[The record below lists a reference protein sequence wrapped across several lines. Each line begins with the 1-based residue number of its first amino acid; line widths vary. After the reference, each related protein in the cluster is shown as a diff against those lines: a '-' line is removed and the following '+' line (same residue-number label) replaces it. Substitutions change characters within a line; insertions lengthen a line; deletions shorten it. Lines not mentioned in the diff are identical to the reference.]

1 MARKPKIERF
11 NEKILSRFQIYNSL
25 FLTLPFKT
33 IKQTSLLMPLFS
45 EHCRNQ
51 YEINNN
57 PHDIVNSFFNL
68 YAPDFDSE
76 QQLDLLFNFI
86 QYIERQV
93 VLFDAIEDAGF
104 SYVNNMHGR
113 GTLRNMKEEASNKQL
128 GDALSEYIK
137 RFKVRI
143 VLTAHPTQF
152 YPDNVLV
159 IMNELSRAISE
170 DDLDSVKKL
179 LVQLGKTPFY
189 KKEKPSPYD
198 EAISL
203 IWFLE
208 NVFYHSASTI
218 YNYVAEH
225 IVDSKDLNNP
235 IFDFG
240 FWPGGDRDG
249 NPFVTPEITIK
260 TAKRLKFSILRNYYR
275 DLRKLKRKI
284 TFPGVEDRVEELEN
298 MVFNELF
305 YPERNKNFSL
315 EYLSSELE
323 FVLNKV
329 ENEHD
334 GLYKD
339 EVLDIIYKV
348 RLFGLHFASL
358 DIRQDSRVH
367 HSVFKEIV
375 SHPEIQNF
383 TNGLAE
389 NYLDL
394 DSNERCKSLVK
405 ITGNV
410 PPSLF
415 HDQIT
420 NQTLESI
427 RSMQLIQNTN
437 GEKGSNRYIISN
449 CQTLENILELFA
461 MCRLSNWEEPNV
473 DFIPLFETITD
484 LEKSEEV
491 MRELFNNSIYKNHLA
506 RRKMKQTVMLG
517 FSDGTKDGGYFM
529 ANWSIYLA
537 KENLSKLASE
547 FGIQIA
553 FFDGRGGPPARGG
566 GNTHEFYASMGDTIQ
581 SDDIQLT
588 VQGQTISSNFGT
600 LDSSQYNL
608 EQLLSSGIENQ
619 IFNPG
624 KNNLSSNEKLL
635 MESVASLS
643 YNAYKDFKAHPMF
656 IPYLERM
663 STLPY
668 YEKANIG
675 SRPTKRGKSTS
686 LQFEDLR
693 AIPFVGSWSQLK
705 QNVPGFFGLGIALHT
720 IIEQGKINDL
730 KNLYMS
736 SRFFR
741 TLIFNSM
748 MSLSKSFFKLT
759 AYMKDDNEFGSFW
772 KLIYKEYTLTKKVLL
787 DISGFKS
794 LMQNEPAGKA
804 SIKAREEIV
813 QPLLTI
819 QQFALMQLQDLKNQ
833 KTIKKEKIEVFEA
846 MVTRSLFGNINAS
859 RNSA

>member
-25 FLTLPFKT
+25 FLTLPFKA

-51 YEINNN
+51 YEINSN

-405 ITGNV
+405 ITGDV
-410 PPSLF
+410 PPTIF
-415 HDQIT
+415 NDQIT

-461 MCRLSNWEEPNV
+461 MCRLSNWKEPNV

-624 KNNLSSNEKLL
+624 KNNLSSNDKLL
-635 MESVASLS
+635 MESVAALS
-643 YNAYKDFKAHPMF
+643 YRAYKDFKAHPMF

-668 YEKANIG
+668 YAKANIG
-675 SRPTKRGKSTS
+675 SRPTKRGKSKS

-705 QNVPGFFGLGIALHT
+705 QNVPGFFGLGIALQT
-720 IIEQGKINDL
+720 IIDQGKINDL
-730 KNLYMS
+730 KNLYKS

-772 KLIYKEYTLTKKVLL
+772 ELIYKEYTLAKKVLL
-787 DISGFKS
+787 DISGFES

>member
-45 EHCRNQ
+45 EHCRKQ

-57 PHDIVNSFFNL
+57 PRDIVNSFFNL
-68 YAPDFDSE
+68 YAPEFDSE

-128 GDALSEYIK
+128 GGALSEYIK

-159 IMNELSRAISE
+159 IMNELSKAIAE
-170 DDLDSVKKL
+170 DDLDTVKKL

-249 NPFVTPEITIK
+249 NPYVTPEITIK

-334 GLYKD
+334 GHYKD

-358 DIRQDSRVH
+358 DIRQDSRIH

-383 TNGLAE
+383 TKGLVE

-405 ITGNV
+405 ITGDV
-410 PPSLF
+410 PPSIF

-420 NQTLESI
+420 NQTLQSI

-461 MCRLSNWEEPNV
+461 MCRLSNWKEPNV

-624 KNNLSSNEKLL
+624 KNNLSSNDKLL
-635 MESVASLS
+635 MESVAALS
-643 YNAYKDFKAHPMF
+643 YRAYKNFKAHPMF

-668 YEKANIG
+668 YAKANIG

-705 QNVPGFFGLGIALHT
+705 QNVPGFFGLGIALQT
-720 IIEQGKINDL
+720 IIDQGKINDL
-730 KNLYMS
+730 KNLYKS

-772 KLIYKEYTLTKKVLL
+772 KLIYKEYTLAKKVLL
-787 DISGFKS
+787 DISGFES

-819 QQFALMQLQDLKNQ
+819 QQFALMQLQDLKNK

>member
-25 FLTLPFKT
+25 FLTLPFKA

-68 YAPDFDSE
+68 YAPDFDLE

-128 GDALSEYIK
+128 GNALSEYIK

-383 TNGLAE
+383 TKGLAE

-415 HDQIT
+415 QDQIT

-427 RSMQLIQNTN
+427 RSMQLIQYTN

-484 LEKSEEV
+484 LENSEEV

-624 KNNLSSNEKLL
+624 KNNLSSNEKSL
-635 MESVASLS
+635 MESVAALS
-643 YNAYKDFKAHPMF
+643 YSAYKDFKAHPMF

-668 YEKANIG
+668 YAKANIG

-705 QNVPGFFGLGIALHT
+705 QNVPGFFGLGIALQT
-720 IIEQGKINDL
+720 IIDQGKIDDL
-730 KNLYMS
+730 KNLYKS

-772 KLIYKEYTLTKKVLL
+772 KLIYKEYTLAKKVLL
-787 DISGFKS
+787 DISGFES

>member
-45 EHCRNQ
+45 EHCRKQ

-57 PHDIVNSFFNL
+57 PRDIVNSFFNL

-159 IMNELSRAISE
+159 IMNELSKAISE

-375 SHPEIQNF
+375 SHPEIQNY
-383 TNGLAE
+383 TKGLVE

-394 DSNERCKSLVK
+394 DSNERCKSLTE
-405 ITGNV
+405 ITGDV

-461 MCRLSNWEEPNV
+461 MCRLSNWKEPDV

-491 MRELFNNSIYKNHLA
+491 MRELFKNSIYKNHLA

-624 KNNLSSNEKLL
+624 KNNLSSNDKLL
-635 MESVASLS
+635 MESVAALS
-643 YNAYKDFKAHPMF
+643 YSAYKDFKAHPMF

-668 YEKANIG
+668 YAKANIG

-705 QNVPGFFGLGIALHT
+705 QNVPGFFGLGIALQT
-720 IIEQGKINDL
+720 IIDQGKMNDL
-730 KNLYMS
+730 KNLYKS

-772 KLIYKEYTLTKKVLL
+772 KLIYKEYTLAKKVLL